1 MQSTGLPPGGRIDF
15 GAPHASRVLD
25 VGGDVQ
31 LFCDDFLLT
40 RGTAASRDYP
50 VNIRFT
56 PGPAVKDPEPVM
68 LPGRDA
74 TWETGGIYWMTVLH
88 DGGRFRCWYNTDHHS
103 ARDPRYPHQRPA
115 REPGTVTQMM
125 VAYAESDDGVHW
137 HKPALGLVE
146 VDGSKENNVALR
158 GDIDRYAEGACVFV
172 DPTARPAERY
182 KMLHRGRTPFGLRGA
197 YSSDGLSWSMYPWG
211 YNIPGLDT
219 QNVAGYDPVLGRYV
233 AYIRSNSLKR
243 AGRDVGDHPVL
254 PQGWGRSVAR
264 IEAMSFDGTHP
275 EWTQP
280 EIVLAP
286 DHEDGLDVDFYN
298 CPWSPYRDLHLMF
311 FSPYHHWSGRLDLQL
326 AVSRDN
332 RTWIRPTRV
341 PIVANSEQPG
351 AYDRFRIYAGP
362 GILPASPDRPAG
374 PDRVALYTRTGQG
387 PHNGAVDASYT
398 PGSWHT
404 ADVREGEEPADG
416 AMGRV
421 TFGRDRFVG
430 IEAGRELGIFAT
442 RELSFAGRRLAV
454 NAEPTGPQAE
464 LRVQVVQGDA
474 TPPAGFFPRH
484 DGPPIAGLTFD
495 GCRPLS
501 ADALD
506 APVTWDAG
514 ASLGAWA
521 GKPVRLQFHLR
532 QMRIYGFR
540 FAE

>member
-1 MQSTGLPPGGRIDF
+1 MHATGLPPGGRTDF
-15 GAPHASRVLD
+15 GAMGADHVLD

-56 PGPAVKDPEPVM
+56 PGNAVKDPAPVM

-74 TWETGGIYWMTVLH
+74 PWETGGIYWVTVLH
-88 DGGRFRCWYNTDHHS
+88 DGGRFRCWYNTGRT
-103 ARDPRYPHQRPA
+103 AQRDPRYPHQRPA
-115 REPGTVTQMM
+115 REPGMVSQMM
-125 VAYAESDDGVHW
+125 VAYAESDDGVNW
-137 HKPALGLVE
+137 RKPALGLVE
-146 VDGSKENNVALR
+146 MDGSTANNVVLR

-172 DPTARPAERY
+172 DPTAPPAERY

-197 YSSDGLSWSMYPWG
+197 CSGDGLSWTMYPWG

-219 QNVAGYDPVLGRYV
+219 QNVANYDPVLGRYV

-243 AGRDVGDHPVL
+243 AGRDVGDRPVL

-264 IEAMSFDGTHP
+264 IEAMRFDGPHP
-275 EWTQP
+275 EWTRP

-298 CPWSPYRDLHLMF
+298 GPWSPYRDLHLMF
-311 FSPYHHWSGRLDLQL
+311 FSPYHHWSGKLDLQL

-332 RTWIRPTRV
+332 RTWIRPTRM
-341 PIVANSEQPG
+341 PIVVNSDHPG
-351 AYDRFRIYAGP
+351 AYDQFRLYAGP
-362 GILPASPDRPAG
+362 GIVPAS

-387 PHNGAVDASYT
+387 PHNGAVDATYT
-398 PGSWHT
+398 PGPWH
-404 ADVREGEEPADG
+404 AAGLRDGETPSDG
-416 AMGRV
+416 GMGRV

-430 IEAGRELGIFAT
+430 IEAGSELGIFAT
-442 RELSFAGRRLAV
+442 REIRFAGRRLTV
-454 NAEPTGPQAE
+454 NAEPTGEEAE
-464 LRVQVVQGDA
+464 LRVQVVRGDT
-474 TPPAGFFPRH
+474 TPPAGSFPRH
-484 DGPPIAGLTFD
+484 DGPPIEGLTFD
-495 GCRPLS
+495 RCRPLNV
-501 ADALD
+501 DALD
-506 APVTWDAG
+506 APVTWDGG

-532 QMRIYGFR
+532 RMRVYGFR
-540 FAE
+540 FVA